1 MGLRSKLFLVFFT
14 IILALLVFTHY
25 YSNSET
31 TAFETKRI
39 TQQLQT
45 TQARFL
51 DRFDTESRHNLK
63 LVQTITSD
71 QKYRSF
77 LQQMRDNYFSF
88 AEEIAYDT
96 DANIVFVVDE
106 TIALRGVFPLPPDN
120 LPMDPHMDPAQ
131 EAQDFIDLPDVE
143 LTIEGVLDSGK
154 DRRQVVALGDSLF
167 NSVFVPLKESLSDD
181 YALGVVSVGIKLD
194 DAWVARLLADD
205 AKDLNVM
212 FHIDGRTVTS
222 DMHAGHRAGAIQA
235 ALRIPGETGTI
246 ELDGERYVVLKGA
259 FDNAGPPA
267 GYVLTA
273 SLDKAM
279 APFVSLQ
286 AQIFAVGLFALT
298 IGVVTVL
305 LLTNRIVNPIRLLV
319 RGTREVMTGNYDYH
333 VENRSKD
340 EVGQLANAFNHMIG
354 GLKEREQIRSLF
366 GKYVHPSIV
375 KDIMGNPEHLKMGGT
390 HKTQTLLF
398 SDIEGF
404 TTISESMDAEQL
416 VGFLNEYLGAMAEEL
431 SANGGILDKYL
442 GDGIMAFWGEP
453 FTTENHALQACRAA
467 LAMQARLR
475 AKSAEWVDRALPEL
489 RMRIGI
495 ATGEVVVGN
504 IGSDQARDYTCIGDI
519 VNLSSRLEGVNKIF
533 GTRIIIDE
541 VSRELAGDG
550 IVARELHTVQ
560 VMGRWEGTRI
570 FELAGLAGE
579 VTPQTLALI
588 ERYEQALGQ
597 YRAGDLAA
605 AGRSFERILANTPN
619 DGPSKAMLEECRT
632 GIDSPADHWTPVR
645 VLRNK

>member
-1 MGLRSKLFLVFFT
+1 MGLRSKLFLVFFA
-14 IILALLVFTHY
+14 IIFVLLVFTQY
-25 YSNSET
+25 YSNSRT
-31 TAFETKRI
+31 AAFETKRI
-39 TQQLQT
+39 TRELQT
-45 TQARFL
+45 AQARFL

-96 DANIVFVVDE
+96 SANIVFIVDE
-106 TIALRGVFPLPPDN
+106 TIALRGVFPLETGN
-120 LPMDPHMDPAQ
+120 LPMNPHVDPAH
-131 EAQDFIDLPDVE
+131 EAQDFINLPDVE
-143 LTIEGVLDSGK
+143 HTIEGILDSGK

-167 NSVFVPLKESLSDD
+167 NSVFVPLKESLGDD
-181 YALGVVSVGIKLD
+181 YALGVVSVSIKLD
-194 DAWVARLLADD
+194 DAWVARLLTDD
-205 AKDLNVM
+205 AKDLNVI
-212 FHIDGRTVTS
+212 FHIDGHPITS
-222 DMHAGHRAGAIQA
+222 DIHAGHRAGAVRA
-235 ALRIPGETGTI
+235 ALRMPGETGTI
-246 ELDGERYVVLKGA
+246 ELDGERHVVLRGD
-259 FDNAGPPA
+259 FDNAGSPA

-286 AQIFAVGLFALT
+286 AEIFSVGMLALA
-298 IGVVTVL
+298 IGVLTVS
-305 LLTNRIVNPIRLLV
+305 LLTNRIVNPVRLLV
-319 RGTREVMTGNYDYH
+319 RGTREVMAGNYDYR
-333 VENRSKD
+333 VEDRSKD
-340 EVGQLANAFNHMIG
+340 EVGQLANAFNHMVG
-354 GLKEREQIRSLF
+354 GLREREQIRSLF

-375 KDIMGNPEHLKMGGT
+375 RDIMGNPEHLKMGGT
-390 HKTQTLLF
+390 HRTQTLLF

-431 SANGGILDKYL
+431 RANGGILDKYL

-453 FTTENHALQACRAA
+453 FTPENHALQACRAA

-475 AKSAEWVDRALPEL
+475 AKSDEWVDRGLPEL

-495 ATGEVVVGN
+495 ATGDVIVGN
-504 IGSDQARDYTCIGDI
+504 IGSDKARDYTCIGDT
-519 VNLSSRLEGVNKIF
+519 VNLSSRLEGANKIY

-550 IVARELHTVQ
+550 IVARELDTVR
-560 VMGRWEGTRI
+560 VMGRWESTRI
-570 FELAGLAGE
+570 FELSGLAGE
-579 VTPQTLALI
+579 VGPQTLALI
-588 ERYEQALGQ
+588 ARYEQALGQ
-597 YRAGDLAA
+597 YRDGDLAA
-605 AGRSFERILANTPN
+605 AGRTFERILANRPN

-632 GIDSPADHWTPVR
+632 GIESTADRWSPVR
-645 VLRNK
+645 VLRSK

>member
-25 YSNSET
+25 YSNRET
-31 TAFETKRI
+31 AAFETKRI
-39 TQQLQT
+39 TQQLQA

-106 TIALRGVFPLPPDN
+106 TITLRGVFPLAPDN
-120 LPMDPHMDPAQ
+120 LPMDAHMDTAH

-143 LTIEGVLDSGK
+143 RTIEGILDSGK

-181 YALGVVSVGIKLD
+181 YALGVVSVCIKLD
-194 DAWVARLLADD
+194 GAWVARLLADD
-205 AKDLNVM
+205 AEDLNVI
-212 FHIDGRTVTS
+212 FHIDGRPVTS
-222 DMHAGHRAGAIQA
+222 DMRAGAIQA
-235 ALRIPGETGTI
+235 VLRMPGETGTI
-246 ELDGERYVVLKGA
+246 ELDGERYVVLKGD
-259 FDNAGPPA
+259 FDNAGSPA

-286 AQIFAVGLFALT
+286 TQIFAVGLFALM
-298 IGVVTVL
+298 IGLVTVS
-305 LLTNRIVNPIRLLV
+305 LLTNRIVNPVRLLV

-416 VGFLNEYLGAMAEEL
+416 VGFLNEYLGAMTEEL

-475 AKSAEWVDRALPEL
+475 AKSAEWVDRGLPEL

-504 IGSDQARDYTCIGDI
+504 IGSDQARDYTCIGDT
-519 VNLSSRLEGVNKIF
+519 VNLSSRLEGVNKIY

-550 IVARELHTVQ
+550 IVARELDTVQ

-570 FELAGLAGE
+570 FELASLAGE
-579 VTPQTLALI
+579 VAPQTLALI
-588 ERYEQALGQ
+588 ERYELALGQ
-597 YRAGDLAA
+597 YRAGDFAA
-605 AGRSFERILANTPN
+605 AGRSFEHILANTPN
-619 DGPSKAMLEECRT
+619 DGPSKVLLEECHT
-632 GIDSPADHWTPVR
+632 GIDNPTDHWSPVR
-645 VLRNK
+645 VLRSK